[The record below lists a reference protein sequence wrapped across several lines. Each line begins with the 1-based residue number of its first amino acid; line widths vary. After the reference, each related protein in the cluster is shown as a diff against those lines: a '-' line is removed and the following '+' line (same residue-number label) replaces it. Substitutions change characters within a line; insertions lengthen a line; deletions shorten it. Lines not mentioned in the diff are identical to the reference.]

1 MRGEQYNTRQVHE
14 WKKGSPPHARGAVEE
29 LARIK
34 EADGI
39 TPACAGSSRVNCPAV
54 LCEGDH
60 PRMRGEQ
67 SSLQSRAS
75 QSRGSPPH
83 ARGAGFFRNF
93 LGAAGGIT
101 PACAGSSQC
110 KGLTS
115 AFQWDHPRM
124 RGEQQV
130 NDASVPVREGSPPH
144 ARGAATGYGGFTEV
158 AGITPAC
165 AGSSMEEADERR
177 FAEDHPRMRGEQRRT
192 ASQGLGLLGSPPHAR
207 GAGYQLRRTHVL

>member
-1 MRGEQYNTRQVHE
+1 
-14 WKKGSPPHARGAVEE
+14 
-29 LARIK
+29 
-34 EADGI
+34 
-39 TPACAGSSRVNCPAV
+39 
-54 LCEGDH
+54 
-60 PRMRGEQ
+60 MRGEQ

-144 ARGAATGYGGFTEV
+144 ARGAELLMPGQPAGR
-158 AGITPAC
+158 GITPAC
-165 AGSSMEEADERR
+165 AGSSSR
-177 FAEDHPRMRGEQRRT
+177 FRIRYPAAQDHPRMRGEQPVRRPGAGAAGGIT
-192 ASQGLGLLGSPPHAR
+192 PACAGSSDSVLPPAVFPGDHPRMRGEQAFFRALASGIAGSPPHAR
-207 GAGYQLRRTHVL
+207 GAESAASWVCPGRGITPACAGSR